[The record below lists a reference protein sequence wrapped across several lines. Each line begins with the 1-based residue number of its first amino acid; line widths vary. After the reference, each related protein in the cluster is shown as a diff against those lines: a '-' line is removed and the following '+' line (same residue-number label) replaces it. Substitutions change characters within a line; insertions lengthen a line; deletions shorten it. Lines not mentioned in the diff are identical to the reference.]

1 MDEVRNELVEDE
13 PALKQVDVPD
23 AFEDLADNRK
33 EVRARSV
40 LEVGQPREEEEYPR
54 EKGALEIKKGVARSR
69 GRQPDIGGLRQRKRG
84 RAERYQ
90 DAADLRKR
98 RDSFLAQEPKEMR
111 VEEEAKVGK
120 RAGHMGRAC
129 FLVQY

>member
-98 RDSFLAQEPKEMR
+98 QDSFF
-111 VEEEAKVGK
+111 
-120 RAGHMGRAC
+120 AGGAE
-129 FLVQY
+129 